1 MKSVTDEPRY
11 GDKTIRV
18 TIAFNYHTKGKQK
31 PKHITEGGWLYVQ
44 TNRWHGLSP
53 NTQNKSFD
61 FHSLSEIP
69 KVLVDLLTFHG
80 VKLRP
85 GPQTR
90 ELYEGAAAIK
100 AWETMKGG
108 REEAA

>member
-1 MKSVTDEPRY
+1 MITNEPGY

-18 TIAFNYHTKGKQK
+18 TIAFNYHTKGKHK
-31 PKHITEGGWLYVQ
+31 PKHITEGGWLYIQ
-44 TNRWHGLSP
+44 TNHWHGLTP
-53 NTQNKSFD
+53 DTQDESFN
-61 FHSLSEIP
+61 FNSLAEIP
-69 KVLVDLLTFHG
+69 KVLVDLLLCHG

-100 AWETMKGG
+100 AWETMKG
-108 REEAA
+108 EEAA